1 MVGLG
6 GDGGLR
12 DEGRWK
18 SGNETRERE
27 TWGGNGGYF
36 PEGKR
41 GTVGRVAEGG
51 DELMNN
57 HHMVP

>member
-1 MVGLG
+1 MEKWE
-6 GDGGLR
+6 GD
-12 DEGRWK
+12 K
-18 SGNETRERE
+18 RE
-27 TWGGNGGYF
+27 TWGGSRGYF

-41 GTVGRVAEGG
+41 GAARRETEGG

>member
-1 MVGLG
+1 MRVTCAG
-6 GDGGLR
+6 
-12 DEGRWK
+12 
-18 SGNETRERE
+18 S
-27 TWGGNGGYF
+27 GGYF

-41 GTVGRVAEGG
+41 RTAGREAEGG